1 MTQEIIIEFNKSN
14 DQNDLSKVESI
25 ISPIFSGKDTKKK
38 HFREKIK
45 ILLLDAMKNAGTN
58 SFKRNAFW
66 FYVNKTITNG
76 LKKGE
81 PLIKIEESLRN
92 FVRKHVDRDR
102 DIKSQEFKF
111 AKMRFENIKDYIVG
125 DKILDLGA
133 GNGLLALEI
142 KKQLEKEVLLVDVV
156 DYNYTDLPIII
167 YNPKDA
173 LPIANEEVDTTILY
187 CVLHHASNPEY
198 LLQEATRVTK
208 RRLVIKESYIE
219 EESIKITN
227 SFVDWFYNRVIG
239 DEDINVPLNFL
250 KIKAWKSII
259 KSYGYTVI
267 ETKYVGIDEPAVP
280 EHQVFIIAER
290 TNFVHSNYH

>member
-1 MTQEIIIEFNKSN
+1 MTQEIVIEFDKSN

-25 ISPIFSGKDTKKK
+25 ISPIFSGKDKKK
-38 HFREKIK
+38 KQFREKIK
-45 ILLLDAMKNAGTN
+45 ILLLDAMKNTGTN

-66 FYVNKTITNG
+66 FFVNKTITSG

-81 PLIKIEESLRN
+81 PLIKVEGSLRN
-92 FVRKHVDRDR
+92 FIRKRVDREK

-111 AKMRFENIKDYIVG
+111 AKKRFENIKNYIVG
-125 DKILDLGA
+125 NKILDLGA

-142 KKQLEKEVLLVDVV
+142 KKGLEKEVLLVDVV

-187 CVLHHASNPEY
+187 NVLHHANNPEY

-219 EESIKITN
+219 EENIMITN

-250 KIKAWKSII
+250 KIKAWKSLL

-280 EHQVFIIAER
+280 EHHVFIIAER
-290 TNFVHSNYH
+290 SNFVYSNYH